1 MDRTARG
8 FYRLHGQGFIEKI
21 YKWEKM
27 TNYEL
32 FQLEKYGNILPT
44 FKSLLPIT
52 DEPDLTEISTMEEV
66 YIFELENGND

>member
-1 MDRTARG
+1 MNNLTP
-8 FYRLHGQGFIEKI
+8 
-21 YKWEKM
+21 
-27 TNYEL
+27 YEL